1 MYTDELQEI
10 QNIFTSAIESEKRVQ
25 KFIQDRL
32 KEKYKIKQDDIIFIE
47 EAMKYETVEQFKTA
61 TVPKEIRD
69 EFHKKYGHLTLEEA
83 KAKADEIFKYSRL
96 LTKD

>member
-1 MYTDELQEI
+1 M
-10 QNIFTSAIESEKRVQ
+10 
-25 KFIQDRL
+25 
-32 KEKYKIKQDDIIFIE
+32 
-47 EAMKYETVEQFKTA
+47 
-61 TVPKEIRD
+61 PKEIQD